1 MPVVKGGVWTN
12 IEDEVLRAAVSKYG
26 LNQWARVSSLLAR
39 KTPKQCKARWVEWLD
54 PGIRKVEWSREEDEK
69 LLHLAK
75 LMPTQWRTIAPI
87 VGRTATQCLERYQK
101 LLDEAEARENDELGL
116 GGPGAESAAPSA
128 DDVRRL
134 RPGELDPDPESK
146 PARPDT
152 IDLDEDEKEMLSE
165 ARARLANTQGKKA
178 KRKARE
184 RQLEESRRL
193 AVLQKR
199 RELKNAGIN
208 IKVVTRKA
216 GEMDYNADI
225 PFEKPAAPGFYDTAE
240 EEARNER
247 QREMFDPRKQQLAN
261 KRKGDQDEDAERK
274 KRKNDKG
281 GNSAAFAAAARAGQM
296 QKIREAE
303 QSSKRRALVLPSPQ
317 VSESE
322 MEDIIKMGMAG
333 DKASKMVGDEE
344 GSRGLLGNYSAMI
357 GGTPIRTPRAAPE
370 EDHIANEIRNLRA
383 LTETQ
388 SSLLGGEN
396 TPLHEGGSSTGFD
409 GIAPRRQEIVTP
421 NPMATPFRPGGA
433 VGATPLPGGVGPGAT
448 PLRTPRDH
456 FSLNQEIGGGQLIGN
471 TPREIKMQENL
482 ARQSIRSKLSALPKP
497 KETEWEL
504 EELPSETAEPMV
516 ATELSEEDAAERDR
530 REREVRERAAEA
542 ERKRQTQVYQRAL
555 PRPVVLD
562 IDALMER
569 ASHVTDPITGLIAR
583 EAALLIANDARK
595 FPVPGAKIEG
605 RPRTL
610 DRLDDKW
617 LSEARAA
624 IAAEVL
630 SSGKQQDWTEEFDSQ
645 WSSTRDNT
653 LPGLS
658 SYAEDEDEDV
668 YQQEQRMIGI
678 FDNVQASL
686 LATAEQGNKLEKK
699 LALHYGGYQNRAKI
713 LRTKITEAH
722 TALEKSKDELDA
734 FRTLQIAEEAA
745 VSRRLEKL
753 REDVAFVMR
762 REREAQEVY
771 RSRKEELDELVAGRA
786 LLSFHQNFVQQR
798 LDRRSFDT
806 MAVRDEAAGTP
817 DPVEK
822 GFATL
827 NTIRIGVKAMVHK
840 DGELRKAEILSIK
853 QRKDG
858 LAFYVHYVDFNKRL
872 DEWIPATRLDLSE
885 EVEWPQPDKPEK
897 KKAGPANKAPSKNKR
912 VRADSR
918 DVSATPDF
926 LAGKNTNIAKAQ
938 RPSKAGGKENRGDE
952 TPVNLSILGSEAV
965 SADGTPKADSEDVD
979 MMDASF
985 VDAKEIKEEE
995 KALGL
1000 MSREEEIERLRT
1012 GGSMTQNPT
1021 EIHRVRNLDR
1031 LQMGKY
1037 DVEPWYFSPYPA
1049 SFSDADVV
1057 YIDEF
1062 CLSYFD
1068 NKRAFER
1075 HRTKCTLVHP
1085 PGNEIYR
1092 DDYISFFEVDGRR
1105 QRTWCRNL
1113 CLLSKLF
1120 LDHKTLYYDVD
1131 PFLFYCMTTRDET
1144 GCHLVGYFSKEKDS
1158 AEGYN
1163 LACIL
1168 TLPQYQRRGF
1178 GRLLISF
1185 SYELS
1190 KREGKLGSPEKP
1202 LSDLGLLG
1210 YRQYWRETLVEIIME
1225 SGREAV
1231 SENELAVLTSMTEK
1245 DVHETLA
1252 VFNMLRYH
1260 KGNWVIVLSDQV
1272 VEERQ
1277 KRLEK
1282 EKIKGSRKIDPT
1294 RLQWKPPVFTAS
1306 SRTWNW

>member
-116 GGPGAESAAPSA
+116 GGPGTEASAPSA

-208 IKVVTRKA
+208 IKVVTRKP

-225 PFEKPAAPGFYDTAE
+225 PFEKPAAPGFYDTTE

-274 KRKNDKG
+274 KRKNDKNS
-281 GNSAAFAAAARAGQM
+281 NSAAFAAAARAGQM

-344 GSRGLLGNYSAMI
+344 GTKGLLGNYSAMV
-357 GGTPIRTPRAAPE
+357 GGTPIRTPRAPPE
-370 EDHIANEIRNLRA
+370 EDHIANEIRNIRA

-409 GIAPRRQEIVTP
+409 GIAPRRQQIVTP
-421 NPMATPFRPGGA
+421 NPMATPFQQGSA
-433 VGATPLPGGVGPGAT
+433 IGATPIRGGVGPGAT

-456 FSLNQEIGGGQLIGN
+456 FSLNTEIGRGQLTGS
-471 TPREIKMQENL
+471 TPREIKMREDL
-482 ARQSIRSKLSALPKP
+482 ARQSIRGRLAALPKP

-504 EELPSETAEPMV
+504 EELPSESAEPAV
-516 ATELSEEDAAERDR
+516 ATEYSEEDAAVRDA
-530 REREVRERAAEA
+530 REREAWKREVEA
-542 ERKRQTQVYQRAL
+542 EHTRQTQVYQRAL
-555 PRPVVLD
+555 PRPAVLD
-562 IDALMER
+562 IDALIER
-569 ASHVTDPITGLIAR
+569 ASQVADPITGVIAK

-595 FPVPGAKIEG
+595 FPVPGAKIKG
-605 RPRTL
+605 KPRKL
-610 DRLDDKW
+610 EKLDDKW
-617 LSEARAA
+617 LEEARAA
-624 IAAEVL
+624 IAAEA
-630 SSGKQQDWTEEFDSQ
+630 SSRKLEEWSNEFDAK
-645 WSSTRDNT
+645 WSSSRQDT
-653 LPGLS
+653 LPGLCN
-658 SYAEDEDEDV
+658 YVDDDEEDA
-668 YQQEQRMIGI
+668 YQQEQRMIGV

-699 LALHYGGYQNRAKI
+699 LALHYGGYQNRAKM
-713 LRTKITEAH
+713 LRAKISEAH
-722 TALEKSKDELDA
+722 TALEKSKDELGA
-734 FRTLQIAEEAA
+734 FRTLQISEEAA
-745 VSRRLEKL
+745 ISRRLEKL
-753 REDVAFVMR
+753 REEVSFVMR
-762 REREAQEVY
+762 REREAQELY
-771 RSRKEELDELVAGRA
+771 RFRKEEMDELVADTGRMSDICF
-786 LLSFHQNFVQQR
+786 LN
-798 LDRRSFDT
+798 T
-806 MAVRDEAAGTP
+806 MGVRDSHGDVAGTP

-822 GFATL
+822 GIATL

-872 DEWIPATRLDLSE
+872 DEWVASSRLDLSQ
-885 EVEWPQPDKPEK
+885 EVEWPQPEKPEK
-897 KKAGPANKAPSKNKR
+897 KKTGPAKAPSKNKR
-912 VRADSR
+912 VRAGSR
-918 DVSATPDF
+918 DVSATPDT
-926 LAGKNTNIAKAQ
+926 LTGKNTNVGKVQ
-938 RPSKAGGKENRGDE
+938 RPSNAGGKENRGDE
-952 TPVNLSILGSEAV
+952 TPADLSMLGSEAV
-965 SADGTPKADSEDVD
+965 SADGTPKAVSEDID

-995 KALGL
+995 KALGM
-1000 MSREEEIERLRT
+1000 MSREEEIEKLRT
-1012 GGSMTQNPT
+1012 SGSMTQNPT
-1021 EIHRVRNLDR
+1021 EVHRVRNLDR

-1037 DVEPWYFSPYPA
+1037 DIEPWYFSPYPA
-1049 SFSDADVV
+1049 SFSDAEVV

-1075 HRTKCTLVHP
+1075 HRAKCTLTHP

-1092 DDYISFFEVDGRR
+1092 DDNISFFEVDGRR

-1131 PFLFYCMTTRDET
+1131 PFLFYCMCTRDET
-1144 GCHLVGYFSKEKDS
+1144 GCHLVGYFSKEKES
-1158 AEGYN
+1158 GEGYN

-1168 TLPQYQRRGF
+1168 TLPQYQRRGY

-1190 KREGKLGSPEKP
+1190 KREGKVGSPEKP

-1210 YRQYWRETLVEIIME
+1210 YRQYWRETLVEILMD
-1225 SGREAV
+1225 SGRETV
-1231 SENELAVLTSMTEK
+1231 SENELAMLTSMTEK
-1245 DVHETLA
+1245 DVHETL
-1252 VFNMLRYH
+1252 VTFKMLRYNQLTSLQ
-1260 KGNWVIVLSDQV
+1260 KGQWIIVLTDEV
-1272 VEERQ
+1272 IEERN

-1282 EKIKGSRKIDPT
+1282 EKIKGARKIDPA